1 MLHIIR
7 HLGTGGLV
15 YVLQCRQT
23 LNEIEDYIQ
32 EESLF
37 KSDIFNEYLFYCY
50 NVTGGNRSWKM
61 GSSPATLVTL
71 PKAIAEKLVR
81 TYNFR
86 IQIQLDISESYGVLL
101 KQIPEEIRK
110 RKTAVELSAEEKE
123 EIEKYLISPFE
134 FDIIPL
140 DRI

>member
-1 MLHIIR
+1 MLYSIR
-7 HLGTGGLV
+7 HLTSIGLV

-50 NVTGGNRSWKM
+50 NVTGSNRSWKM
-61 GSSPATLVTL
+61 GSSPATLVAL
-71 PKAIAEKLVR
+71 PKIVAEKLVR

-86 IQIQLDISESYGVLL
+86 IQIQLDISDSYRVLL

-110 RKTAVELSAEEKE
+110 RKMAAELSAEEKVE
-123 EIEKYLISPFE
+123 LEKYLISPFE

-140 DRI
+140 DMV